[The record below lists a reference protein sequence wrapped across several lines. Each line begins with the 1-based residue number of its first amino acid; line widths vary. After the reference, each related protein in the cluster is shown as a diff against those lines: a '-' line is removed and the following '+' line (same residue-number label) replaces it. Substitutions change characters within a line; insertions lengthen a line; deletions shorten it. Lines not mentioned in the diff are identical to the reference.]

1 MKNKEMSLGECIR
14 EQRIEL
20 ELTVRD
26 LAALVEISP
35 TFLSAIE
42 NGKRVPSQKTVPGL
56 AKHLKINEAELATKV
71 RLLKVASVIDKTK
84 TDIGE
89 LRRFY
94 QTKIQAESTAR

>member
-20 ELTVRD
+20 EYTLRE
-26 LAALVEISP
+26 LAPLVDCSAVY
-35 TFLSAIE
+35 LSQIE
-42 NGKRVPSQKTVPGL
+42 NGKRVPSSRIIPAL

-71 RLLKVASVIDKTK
+71 RLLKVASVIDKTN

-94 QTKIQAESTAR
+94 QTKIQTESTAR